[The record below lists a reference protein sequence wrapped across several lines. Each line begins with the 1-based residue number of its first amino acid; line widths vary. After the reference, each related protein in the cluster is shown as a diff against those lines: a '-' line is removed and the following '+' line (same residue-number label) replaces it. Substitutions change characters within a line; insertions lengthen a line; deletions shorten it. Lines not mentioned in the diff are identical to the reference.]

1 LVGAIH
7 ELPLPK
13 GIASSC
19 DPKIKIRR
27 EDKNME
33 TVINTDVIIVGAGP
47 TGLSL
52 ACQLVRYGIDFV
64 IIEKKAGV
72 TTHSKAL
79 GVQARTMEIYEQL
92 GVAQQALDLGQIAG
106 KIRIITDGK
115 VRGGVDLAAMG
126 EGLSP
131 YPYLF
136 ILEQNENEQLLYE
149 YLQSHD
155 REVRWQTELEYF
167 TQTEQS
173 VTARITTADGGSET
187 IEAKYLVGCDGA
199 RSPVRTA
206 LGLTFE
212 GSTLERIFYVAD
224 AQIDWEFGHDAG
236 YGCLSR
242 DSETLF
248 FPMVGENR
256 YRIIGTFPE
265 DFDKPASEIPY
276 TEIEQQIENDTKLD
290 LDLSDVNWFSVYKV
304 NSRAVNQ
311 FSVGRC
317 FVAGDAA
324 HIHSPAGGQGMNTGI
339 QDVYNLAWKMAFVI
353 KGYAGAKL
361 LATYNEERL
370 PNAQRLLETTDRAF
384 DMMVGSHWFYSFLR
398 TTIFPLVA
406 KYAMGRDL
414 VGKSIFSMMSQ
425 IRINYR
431 DATLSKHDGAEDFK
445 VKAGDRMPYFLIDGE
460 SIYDQLHTP
469 KFHLLVFSNSE
480 DWSRDLQR
488 ELEEESVDVI
498 EFKVIPLNPQISAIF
513 GTNRPFQL
521 LLRPDNYIG
530 FISTAASLTDLRTY
544 IHDVV
549 GYPRTTI
556 STNLLIKSNL
566 INTQYHDF

>member
-1 LVGAIH
+1 
-7 ELPLPK
+7 
-13 GIASSC
+13 
-19 DPKIKIRR
+19 
-27 EDKNME
+27 ME
-33 TVINTDVIIVGAGP
+33 TVTHTDVIIVGAGP

-64 IIEKKAGV
+64 IIEKNPGV
-72 TTHSKAL
+72 TSYSKAI

-92 GVAQQALDLGQIAG
+92 GVVEQALDRGQIAG
-106 KIRIITDGK
+106 KIRIITGGK
-115 VRGGVDLAAMG
+115 VRGGVDFAAMG

-155 REVRWQTELEYF
+155 RKILWHTELEHF
-167 TQTEQS
+167 SQDETG
-173 VTARITTADGGSET
+173 VTARVKTADGKSQS
-187 IEAKYLVGCDGA
+187 IAAKYLVGCDGA
-199 RSPVRTA
+199 RSPVRQA
-206 LGLTFE
+206 LGLSFE
-212 GSTLERIFYVAD
+212 GSTLERLFYVAD
-224 AQIDWEFGHDAG
+224 AQIDWEFSHDAG

-265 DFDKPASEIPY
+265 GFDKPASEILY
-276 TEIEQQIENDTKLD
+276 AEIEQRIKDDTKLE

-304 NSRAVNQ
+304 NTRAVNQ

-353 KGYAGAKL
+353 KGYAGAQL

-370 PNAQRLLETTDRAF
+370 PNAQKLLETTDRAF
-384 DMMVGSHWFYSFLR
+384 DMMVGSHWFFSFLR

-431 DATLSKHDGAEDFK
+431 KATLSKHDGDKDFQI
-445 VKAGDRMPYFLIDGE
+445 KAGDRMPYFLVDGE
-460 SIYDQLHTP
+460 SIYHQLHAP

-480 DWSRDLQR
+480 DWVRDLQR
-488 ELEEESVDVI
+488 ELEQESIDLI
-498 EFKVIPLNPQISAIF
+498 EFKVIPLNPQISGIF

-521 LLRPDNYIG
+521 LVRPDNYVG
-530 FISTAASLTDLRTY
+530 FISTVASLTDLRTY
-544 IHDVV
+544 IHEVV
-549 GYPRTTI
+549 GYPRSPI
-556 STNLLIKSNL
+556 MSTNLFLKSN
-566 INTQYHDF
+566 QHVMP